1 METVKTIAVIKA
13 KTREGKLECE
23 YENIVRID
31 DNVSTDEVIMKGGA
45 NYHTDLRTAFDAL
58 IIHLVVLC
66 ELGEY
71 RDLESKPDLL
81 NDFQVTGFTLGGS
94 DEHAG
99 CCLIGRKNLSTR
111 KVLNLVSPFT
121 KFDDETTDYKH
132 NRDLEALVNKATE
145 EAELYLSG
153 KHEPSS
159 QLNFPFKV
167 VDVDKETSTLTI
179 EV

>member
-1 METVKTIAVIKA
+1 MEKVATISVRKA

-23 YENIVRID
+23 YENIVRLN
-31 DNVSTDEVIMKGGA
+31 DNISTDEVTMKGGA
-45 NYHTDLRTAFDAL
+45 PYHPDLRAAFDAL
-58 IIHLVVLC
+58 TIHLVVLC

-71 RDLESKPDLL
+71 RDLQENAHKLM
-81 NDFQVTGFTLGGS
+81 DFEVTGFTLGG
-94 DEHAG
+94 DGEHSG

-132 NRDLEALVNKATE
+132 NRDLEALVKKAAE

-159 QLNFPFKV
+159 QLEFPFKV
-167 VDVDKETSTLTI
+167 LDVDKETNTVTI
-179 EV
+179 QV